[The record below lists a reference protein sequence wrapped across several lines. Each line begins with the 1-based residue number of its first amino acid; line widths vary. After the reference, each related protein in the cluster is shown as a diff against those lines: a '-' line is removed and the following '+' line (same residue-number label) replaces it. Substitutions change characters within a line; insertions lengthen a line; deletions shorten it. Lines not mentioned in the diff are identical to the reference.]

1 MAYKIVKFGG
11 SNLKDIQGI
20 KNVLTAIQNYNQPL
34 VIVVSAFYGITNRLI
49 DVIDLSSK
57 GKLLVDSFINE
68 ILNQKLTTILNVV
81 TDENLISEF
90 KQEIEQRLTKLK
102 GFLLGIGYIND
113 VPPFVYD
120 EILSYGE
127 RLSSLVLFYILKNNG
142 IICKEVLPEDLGL
155 ITDGEFKNATV
166 DINLAKDHLINNLTE
181 DKTYIIPGF
190 YGVSKEGKTT
200 LLGRGG
206 SDYSAA
212 AIAACLNAESLDLWK
227 DVKGFLSADPK
238 IVNDTVNVDSLTY
251 AEAAELAYF
260 GSKILHPRTPEPL
273 VEKKIPIRI
282 FDIDNSVRGVHPLTI
297 INGKEKVCDGVIK
310 SVSFSDN
317 FGMLKLHGSGVG
329 IKPGILAKSTV
340 ELDKVGINIKS
351 VITSQ
356 TTINILLSQDDLL
369 KAKETI
375 QLKDIHGINR
385 IELIS
390 NISLIAAVGEGL
402 TTRYGVA
409 GRLFTAVARKGIN
422 IQIISFGASSVA
434 VYFIVNQKDRNETVR
449 EIHKEFF
456 TNEVLCCEACV

>member
-1 MAYKIVKFGG
+1 MAYNVIKFGG
-11 SNLKDIQGI
+11 SNLKDKDGI
-20 KNVLTAIQNYNQPL
+20 KKVFKAICNYEKPL
-34 VIVVSAFYGITNRLI
+34 VIVVSAFYGMTNYLI
-49 DVIDLSSK
+49 ESLELSAQ
-57 GKLLVDSFINE
+57 GKLDIDHFIQN
-68 ILNQKLTTILNVV
+68 INNQKLAIIVENISN
-81 TDENLISEF
+81 ENLIFEF
-90 KQEIEQRLTKLK
+90 KQELDKRLNMLK
-102 GFLLGIGYIND
+102 GFLLEIKNLND
-113 VPPFVYD
+113 VPNSIYD

-127 RLSSLVLFYILKNNG
+127 RLSSLVLSFVLKQADIQNV
-142 IICKEVLPEDLGL
+142 EAFPEEIGL

-166 DINLAKDHLINNLTE
+166 DFELSEHEIPKNFE
-181 DKTYIIPGF
+181 SSKTYIIPGF

-212 AIAACLNAESLDLWK
+212 SIAACLNAESLDLWK

-238 IVNDTVNVDSLTY
+238 IVFDAVNIESLTY

-260 GSKILHPRTPEPL
+260 GSQILHPRTPEPL

-282 FDIDNSVRGVHPLTI
+282 FDINDSINGLHPLTI
-297 INGKEKVCDGVIK
+297 INGKETVCDGIIK
-310 SVSFSDN
+310 SVSYSDN
-317 FGMLKLHGSGVG
+317 FGILKLHGSGVG

-340 ELDKVGINIKS
+340 ELDKAGINIKS

-369 KAKETI
+369 KVKKANL
-375 QLKDIHGINR
+375 LKDIHGINQF
-385 IELIS
+385 EFIS

-402 TTRYGVA
+402 TSRYGVA

-434 VYFIVNQKDRNETVR
+434 VYFIVNQVDRNETVR
-449 EIHKEFF
+449 EIHEEFF
-456 TNEVLCCEACV
+456 VKQDCCCDACV